1 MGFLGEFC
9 VEVKM
14 YETKSFQEMFP
25 FVRKFKIRQKSFA
38 DLFDPSSFP
47 TNFFAEHF
55 HNLYLIEIQI

>member
-1 MGFLGEFC
+1 
-9 VEVKM
+9 M